1 METRCEP
8 SRPSFQAKLS
18 VVKEGLSVAKEGL
31 SVVKEG
37 LSVMKEGLSVAKEEL
52 SVMKEGL
59 SVAKEELS
67 VMKEGLSVMKEGLS
81 VGKAE
86 LSVVKVELSVV
97 KKGRYCTSQLCV
109 GELVLTA
116 GQLVPHVLE
125 AGEKATVH
133 LLQGRHLALPAR
145 QPSLNSQQRRSMLI
159 TSLLP
164 RPLLLAPLQ
173 TSSSSD
179 VSQQTLPSSLQHQS
193 TGVLVHSL

>member
-1 METRCEP
+1 M
-8 SRPSFQAKLS
+8 
-18 VVKEGLSVAKEGL
+18 
-31 SVVKEG
+31 
-37 LSVMKEGLSVAKEEL
+37 
-52 SVMKEGL
+52 
-59 SVAKEELS
+59 
-67 VMKEGLSVMKEGLS
+67 
-81 VGKAE
+81 
-86 LSVVKVELSVV
+86 
-97 KKGRYCTSQLCV
+97 

-193 TGVLVHSL
+193 TGVLVHSLRLSSDYVIDEPAGCILEQPCMADKTPDTAVHGCIYLMMIPPILGSYVAPASAMGDSKTMSWWRMT